1 MSRAGQQ
8 PGISKYLVVYIVMLL
23 TTVIELVIA
32 YNHPAGGQ
40 LLASML
46 VLAFI
51 GAVPAVLVFMRL
63 GSEKHSLIVAFA
75 VFTLF
80 VLATINYGW
89 TDSFRLLLGAP
100 FAKYH

>member
-1 MSRAGQQ
+1 MSTAQEQG
-8 PGISKYLVVYIVMLL
+8 GLGKYIVVYVCMLAISG
-23 TTVIELVIA
+23 VELVIA
-32 YNHPAGGQ
+32 YQHPSSGS

-51 GAVPAVLVFMRL
+51 GAFMGALVFMRL
-63 GSEKHSLIVAFA
+63 ASEKHTLLIFVA

-89 TDSFRLLLGAP
+89 TDSFRILLGVP
-100 FAKYH
+100 YGK

>member
-1 MSRAGQQ
+1 MSATEEKG
-8 PGISKYLVVYIVMLL
+8 GLGKYIAVYLCMLAISAVELVV
-23 TTVIELVIA
+23 A
-32 YNHPAGGQ
+32 YQHPAGGS

-51 GAVPAVLVFMRL
+51 GAFLCALVFMRL
-63 GSEKHSLIVAFA
+63 GSEKHTLLMFVA

-89 TDSFRLLLGAP
+89 TDSFRLLLGVP
-100 FAKYH
+100 WAK